1 MQMNQRTGSQPVPRS
16 PDRNPRLELGEFIQ
30 IIRMGGGTLELSGAS
45 RPPARQASR
54 RERRCEDRSDDRKP
68 RYSPLPF
75 PVFETLDFKPRFSQ
89 NPSAGCGRI
98 SQL

>member
-1 MQMNQRTGSQPVPRS
+1 MPR
-16 PDRNPRLELGEFIQ
+16 RCQF
-30 IIRMGGGTLELSGAS
+30 
-45 RPPARQASR
+45 RQAKIARFGKVVFRWLR
-54 RERRCEDRSDDRKP
+54 RNGVPVVIPSMLAAQRAGGARWEP
-68 RYSPLPF
+68 AF